1 MKKEFVPITSPI
13 PTSST
18 QEQVI
23 PTSVVPPTNPLTTPL
38 LNICMMCKITTN
50 GIAHEDSTIAAQ
62 TYFSDVKSLASRL
75 MVGIHTDEIEKKL
88 LK

>member
-1 MKKEFVPITSPI
+1 
-13 PTSST
+13 
-18 QEQVI
+18 
-23 PTSVVPPTNPLTTPL
+23 
-38 LNICMMCKITTN
+38 MMCKITTN